1 MTKEI
6 TLKKSIFASVLVT
19 LIAITLTACAP
30 AGAKQIELRVA
41 TGETGTYTVGE
52 RANIVGDLDLTDA
65 TIESFD
71 IVVEEMAPGGSWT
84 QFRKITASK
93 GSSSVGFALIKDQVG
108 DYQYRAIVSGEGYG
122 PFTSATLTVKYQAK
136 N

>member
-1 MTKEI
+1 M
-6 TLKKSIFASVLVT
+6 KKTIFATVVAT
-19 LIAITLTACAP
+19 IIAITLTACATQ
-30 AGAKQIELRVA
+30 GAKQVVLRTA
-41 TGETGTYTVGE
+41 TGETGTYSVGE

-71 IVVEEMAPGGSWT
+71 IVIEEQAPGGSWT

-93 GSSSVGFALIKDQVG
+93 GSSSVGFALVKQETG
-108 DYQYRAIVSGEGYG
+108 EFSYRAIVSGEGYG
-122 PFTSATLTVKYQAK
+122 PFTSATLKVTYAAK